1 MNAEIVM
8 TGTELLLGEIV
19 DTNAAY
25 IAQRLRTIGL
35 NLYYKTTVGDNEER
49 MTLVLQQALAR
60 SDVIITSGGL
70 GPTVDDVT
78 RPAVARA
85 TGRRLVLSEELLA
98 SIKRH
103 YERWGRTMSD
113 NNMRQAYMPEGA
125 LGVEN
130 PVGTAPIFAV
140 EQGQKVIIVLPG
152 VPREM
157 KYLLDNWVLP
167 YLRERY
173 NLHDVILIRNLH
185 TCAIGESNVDKLIGD
200 LETESN
206 PTVGLAA
213 HPGQTDVRITAKAAS
228 EEEARRLIA
237 GMEQRVRDLLGD
249 VIYGADE
256 ETLEGVV
263 MELLRQRGATLAL
276 VETNTLGRV
285 AQRLTMAAKE
295 PGLIKGSVIAPSN
308 EALQKSFA
316 LPPAAL
322 ANEAIYDPDKAIAVA
337 QAARETYGADIGLAV
352 LGTSG
357 AQEGPYGQASG
368 QSCIGLATATTT
380 ATRDYQMGGQNEVAQ
395 TWVVIRALD
404 TLRRHLLGLPLMP
417 GPQA

>member
-25 IAQRLRTIGL
+25 IAQRLRTIGM
-35 NLYYKTTVGDNEER
+35 NLFYKTTVGDNEDR

-60 SDVIITSGGL
+60 SDVVITSGGL

-85 TGRRLVLSEELLA
+85 TGRKLVLSEELLA

-140 EQGQKVIIVLPG
+140 EEGQKVIIVLPG

-173 NLHDVILIRNLH
+173 HLHDVILIRNIH

-228 EEEARRLIA
+228 EEEARRLIE
-237 GMEQRVRDLLGD
+237 GMEQRVRALLGD
-249 VIYGADE
+249 VIYGVDE
-256 ETLEGVV
+256 ETLQGVV
-263 MELLRQRGATLAL
+263 MELLRQQGATLAL

-285 AQRLTMAAKE
+285 AQQLAMAAKD
-295 PGLIKGSVIAPSN
+295 PTLIKGSVIAPSN
-308 EALQKSFA
+308 EALQRSFA
-316 LPPAAL
+316 LPPEAM
-322 ANEAIYDPDKAIAVA
+322 ANEAIHDPAKAMAVA
-337 QAARETYGADIGLAV
+337 QAARETYGADIGMAI
-352 LGTSG
+352 LGSSG
-357 AQEGPYGQASG
+357 AQEGPYGQSSG
-368 QSCIGLATATTT
+368 YTCIGLATAAGS

-395 TWVVIRALD
+395 TWVAVRALD
-404 TLRRHLLGLPLMP
+404 TLRRHLLGLPLVP
-417 GPQA
+417 GQA